1 MNYCEKWKFSWMNYR
16 IGFIYEQMWHKGET
30 GEPAAGSLVEGQAEL
45 RNMFLTLGRIV
56 LSSDVILSPQAQR
69 SWLNA
74 VALENMD
81 SISATLVTSHDERSW
96 LKEEARSNILR
107 MFTQLLTFHDEMSP
121 LN

>member
-1 MNYCEKWKFSWMNYR
+1 
-16 IGFIYEQMWHKGET
+16 MWHKGET